1 MSTRRIIIAI
11 VLALLA
17 FLGIYTWNQ
26 RTGQWDWLA
35 ANTGL
40 EIAGGVLRAVH
51 GVGDSIGAVWKRYL
65 ALIDVQEENDRL
77 RDEVA
82 RLHQELIASR
92 ESQAE
97 LERLRGLL
105 RLEVPQGWS
114 VVGARVLASRIGPN
128 ASLETLLLAQGYLDG
143 AAPGTAVAGR
153 EGLVGRVYKAGPG
166 TSMVLLL
173 SDVGSRVAVVAAR
186 SRVQGILAG
195 GGAGNLMEMRFVKQ
209 NAPLEEGELLLTSG
223 LDAAYPKGIP
233 VARVRSVKA
242 GPAPTLEVTAEPLV
256 HFGALEEVLL
266 YERPAGLFMPEA
278 GDVYVRSPRDIVSEA
293 PRYAAPAE

>member
-40 EIAGGVLRAVH
+40 EVAGGVLRAVH

-128 ASLETLLLAQGYLDG
+128 ASLETGQAISWKCALSSRTRRWRRANFCSL
-143 AAPGTAVAGR
+143 PVWTPR
-153 EGLVGRVYKAGPG
+153 IPKVYP
-166 TSMVLLL
+166 
-173 SDVGSRVAVVAAR
+173 
-186 SRVQGILAG
+186 
-195 GGAGNLMEMRFVKQ
+195 
-209 NAPLEEGELLLTSG
+209 
-223 LDAAYPKGIP
+223 
-233 VARVRSVKA
+233 
-242 GPAPTLEVTAEPLV
+242 
-256 HFGALEEVLL
+256 
-266 YERPAGLFMPEA
+266 
-278 GDVYVRSPRDIVSEA
+278 
-293 PRYAAPAE
+293 

>member
-11 VLALLA
+11 VLALLV

-26 RTGQWDWLA
+26 RTGQWDRLA
-35 ANTGL
+35 ANSGL
-40 EIAGGVLRAVH
+40 EISGGVLRALH
-51 GVGDSIGAVWKRYL
+51 GVGDSVSALWNRYV
-65 ALIDVQEENDRL
+65 ALIDVQEENDLL
-77 RDEVA
+77 RREVA
-82 RLHQELIASR
+82 RLNQELVAGR
-92 ESQAE
+92 EEQAE
-97 LERLRGLL
+97 LERLRALL

-128 ASLETLLLAQGYLDG
+128 ASLETLLLARGYLDG
-143 AAPGTAVAGR
+143 AAPGTAVASR

-173 SDVGSRVAVVAAR
+173 SDVGSRVAVVASR

-195 GGAGNLMEMRFVKQ
+195 GGAGRHMELRFVNQ

-233 VARVRSVKA
+233 VARVLSVKA
-242 GPAPTLEVTAEPLV
+242 SPSPTLEVMAEPLV

-266 YERPAGLFMPEA
+266 YERPTGFFMPEA

-293 PRYAAPAE
+293 PRLMEPAE